1 MQTLTFVPV
10 RAKALAPVLPLR
22 AAVREQARGQVQ
34 PPAIAA
40 MSSLRVLLAAR
51 MRGRQ
56 PK

>member
-10 RAKALAPVLPLR
+10 RAQALAPVLPLR
-22 AAVREQARGQVQ
+22 AALREQARGQVQ
-34 PPAIAA
+34 PLATAA